1 MLITASAA
9 GLGILVS
16 GQREAGEVITLII
29 RKKEFFFPP
38 QRFVCVCV
46 CVMKSW
52 EKLSAWCI
60 LHVGGVDGHHKYF
73 LDKSSLIT
81 RVEIVLVSLVVFHLL
96 LPPLTLDGSAPG
108 GGTQDHR
115 AQAVLWGLGCCGPGD
130 TPRSIHGPRMP
141 EVMGCTSEVSPHFE
155 TSGLLIRSWI
165 GFWQIVW
172 QKIVKLFR

>member
-29 RKKEFFFPP
+29 RKKEIFFPP
-38 QRFVCVCV
+38 QRFFFLGS
-46 CVMKSW
+46 MKSW
-52 EKLSAWCI
+52 EKLFAWCI
-60 LHVGGVDGHHKYF
+60 LYIGGVDRHHKYF

-81 RVEIVLVSLVVFHLL
+81 SVEIVLVFLVVFHLPKWF
-96 LPPLTLDGSAPG
+96 LPWPWMVPPEGVALRT
-108 GGTQDHR
+108 TR
-115 AQAVLWGLGCCGPGD
+115 RRLGCCGPGD
-130 TPRSIHGPRMP
+130 TPRGVHGPRMP

-165 GFWQIVW
+165 GFWQI
-172 QKIVKLFR
+172 ILTEDC